1 MIQLL
6 LASRACLDCSDQA
19 VLLNEESTEVAR
31 GIDVD
36 CLVAA
41 LLVGIWKF
49 FVSSVVELH

>member
-1 MIQLL
+1 M
-6 LASRACLDCSDQA
+6 DCSDQA